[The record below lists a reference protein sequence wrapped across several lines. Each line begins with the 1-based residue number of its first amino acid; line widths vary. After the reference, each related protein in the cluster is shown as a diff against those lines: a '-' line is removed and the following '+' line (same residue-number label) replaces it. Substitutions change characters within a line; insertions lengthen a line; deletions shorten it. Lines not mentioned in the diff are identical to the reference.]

1 MKTHNARRAFI
12 RLGFLSSLVAV
23 ACLTA
28 TAGSKSSRCRSG
40 PDFVGTYLFDGT
52 IESGVPGLPPFLTAG
67 LEIQGLFILHED
79 GTVVVR
85 HNFGPPNQNIEPGL
99 GSWKKTGH
107 RTARIVYL
115 FFNVPRIADPAATT
129 PELGIFI
136 DRVTIDIE
144 MDRSFGIVEGNL
156 VNEFFLPSQDPLD
169 PSTAPIGAVYV
180 SVSNG
185 RKVLP

>member
-1 MKTHNARRAFI
+1 M
-12 RLGFLSSLVAV
+12 GLVSTILAV
-23 ACLTA
+23 ACLPA
-28 TAGSKSSRCRSG
+28 TAGSKSSQCRKG

-67 LEIQGLFILHED
+67 LEIQGLFTLHKD

-85 HNFGPPNQNIEPGL
+85 HNFGPPAQNLEPGL
-99 GSWKKTGH
+99 GSWKKTGP
-107 RTARIVYL
+107 RTARVVYL
-115 FFNVPRIADPAATT
+115 FFNVPRIADPTAPT
-129 PELGIFI
+129 PELGIFV
-136 DRVTIDIE
+136 DRVTIELE
-144 MDRSFGIVEGNL
+144 MDHEFGIVEGNL

-169 PSTAPIGAVYV
+169 PSTAPLGAVYA